1 MTNEERFARL
11 YRGYTSRYGQ
21 YTLTG
26 ETEESGK
33 RKGQA
38 RTLDKQI
45 TPADYAAHINGD
57 YGIGVIP
64 LTEDDTAHFAAIDLD
79 EYPGSEKFKMTR
91 RDDETDEQLE
101 ARTID
106 EYNKWVDKIV
116 LHVKFMPLL
125 ATKSKSGGLH
135 LWFFSEE
142 GVPAAQVIAY
152 LKEVAHGLGHGGC
165 EVFPKQASR
174 HATTDTGN
182 WINLPFFGDTRPG
195 LAAFETPTGYEVKEI
210 DLLGFLSLA
219 EEVAASNTE
228 KALQKIND
236 DLSATTGLVT
246 SDRWYDGPP
255 CLQRLIIGDPKK
267 VDALRKA
274 FEAKVA
280 KAQFKSEEEM
290 ERARVWLK
298 KQEEAL
304 QPQLSDGGRDTTFF
318 NVAMYIARRDFNQFK
333 GSPEKNVKN
342 DIREALQKTHDEWKH
357 RAGNKGLDGADLTRL
372 ANQGAKDGWNYTC
385 NQPPLKNHCDRRA
398 CVKRPFGIGSKDDD
412 VTTVLDGFTK
422 IDMTPPYFAF
432 NVDGNRVA
440 MDAGTLLNQ
449 FKFQVEVL
457 NQSGV
462 YWPMLPAAKF
472 NEILS
477 DSIKTASVVDGP
489 SDTDDVVV
497 IAQHLLQYLERNRI
511 FRGSGQEGK
520 FMTPGKA
527 LWTEDSTEAWFK
539 IGMFHN
545 YLLTKRTTMSIKEL
559 GFFLDK
565 KLDVRSSRHGTSLMV
580 NGKAESVRPYVV
592 NIADLKKRI
601 DRG

>member
-1 MTNEERFARL
+1 MTEAERFARL
-11 YRGYTSRYGQ
+11 YRGYTARYGQ

-38 RTLDKQI
+38 RTLDKQVAL
-45 TPADYAAHINGD
+45 ADYAAHIHGD
-57 YGIGVIP
+57 YGIGIIP
-64 LTEDDTAHFAAIDLD
+64 LTEDDTVHFAAIDLD
-79 EYPGSEKFKMTR
+79 EYPGSGKFKLTR
-91 RDDETDEQLE
+91 KDDETDEQLAE
-101 ARTID
+101 RTAE
-106 EYNKWVDKIV
+106 EYRKWVDRII
-116 LHVKFMPLL
+116 LHVKHMPLL

-135 LWFFSEE
+135 IWYFSDE
-142 GVPAAQVIAY
+142 GVPAAKIIAY
-152 LKEVAHGLGHGGC
+152 LKEIAHAIGHGGC

-195 LAAFETPTGYEVKEI
+195 LGAFETRIGYDVQEVNLIE
-210 DLLGFLSLA
+210 FLSAAEQLA
-219 EEVAASNTE
+219 KGNTE
-228 KALQKIND
+228 KSLDALND
-236 DLSATTGLVT
+236 TLAATGAVT
-246 SDRWYDGPP
+246 SEQWYDGPP

-267 VDALRKA
+267 VAKLRHA
-274 FEAKVA
+274 FEAKTDA
-280 KAQFKSEEEM
+280 DFGSEEAKQ
-290 ERARVWLK
+290 RAKVWLE

-304 QPQLSDGGRDTTFF
+304 QPQLAEGGRDTTFF
-318 NVAMYIARRDFNQFK
+318 NVSMYIARRDFSHFK
-333 GSPEKNVKN
+333 GNPGDNLRR
-342 DIREALQKTHDEWKH
+342 DIKDKLQAVHDEWKV
-357 RAGNKGLDGADLTRL
+357 RMSNPGLLGADIARL

-432 NVDGNRVA
+432 NVDGQRVA

-462 YWPMLPAAKF
+462 YWAMLPAAKF

-477 DSIKTASVVDGP
+477 DSIKSASVVEGP
-489 SDTDDVVV
+489 TDTDDVTVV
-497 IAQHLLQYLERNRI
+497 AQHLMNYLERNRI
-511 FRGSGQEGK
+511 FRGSGQEAK
-520 FMTPGKA
+520 FMVPGKA
-527 LWTEDSTEAWFK
+527 LWSEDSTEAWFK
-539 IGMFHN
+539 IGLFHT
-545 YLLTKRTTMSIKEL
+545 YLLSKRSPMSIKEL

-565 KLDVRSSRHGTSLMV
+565 KLNVRSTKNGTSLSI
-580 NGKAESVRPYVV
+580 NGKIESVRPYIVS
-592 NIADLKKRI
+592 IPELKKVI
-601 DRG
+601 ENG